1 MRVQRRQSVY
11 CVSHAVCVTHLLHED
26 EHCFSV
32 LLPLMH
38 QLILMRELITS
49 QEYRQLKTVC
59 VQIAEIIHT
68 WRGENTHINLRACTT
83 HIVHQGVL

>member
-1 MRVQRRQSVY
+1 
-11 CVSHAVCVTHLLHED
+11 
-26 EHCFSV
+26 
-32 LLPLMH
+32 MH